1 MSKIKKYSKKMIKK
15 VVKKVLKAALP
26 VFMAKCASKKV
37 PVAGAV
43 MGGLYA
49 LKKAFCWD
57 WSGAAM
63 ELASGAASCVPGA
76 GTAASV
82 ALDIG
87 LLVK

>member
-1 MSKIKKYSKKMIKK
+1 
-15 VVKKVLKAALP
+15 
-26 VFMAKCASKKV
+26 MAKSASKKV
-37 PVAGAV
+37 PIAGAV

-49 LKKAFCWD
+49 LKKAFYWD

-63 ELASGAASCVPGA
+63 ELASGAASIVPGA

-87 LLVK
+87 ILVK